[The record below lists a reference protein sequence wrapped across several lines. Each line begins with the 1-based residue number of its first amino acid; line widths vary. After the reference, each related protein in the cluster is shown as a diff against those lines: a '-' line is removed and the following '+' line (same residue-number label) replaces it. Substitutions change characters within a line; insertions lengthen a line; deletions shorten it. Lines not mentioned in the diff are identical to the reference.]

1 MVLVYATPQELAAWL
16 GLTDPPAGAS
26 LALRDASLVVDG
38 LLVGAVYDVDETGA
52 PTDQEVIDALRDAT
66 CAQAVFKPKG
76 DNLPSDDGGKVASVK
91 VDKVSKSYAVSP
103 TTGAVVDD
111 PVSSQAVSILRLAGL
126 VPAHPRVV

>member
-16 GLTDPPAGAS
+16 DLTDPPAGAS
-26 LALRDASLVVDG
+26 LALRDASLIVDD
-38 LLVGAVYDVDETGA
+38 LLVGAVYATDADGR
-52 PTDQEVIDALRDAT
+52 PTDPAVVEALRDAT
-66 CAQAVFKPKG
+66 CAQAAHKPKG
-76 DNLPSDDGGKVASVK
+76 TNQPSEGGKVASVK
-91 VDKVSKSYAVSP
+91 VDKVSKTFATSP